1 MKIAIASAALFI
13 AGSLNCAAGQISAK
27 HPDGVLCTLKANEI
41 RPEAGETVFYLSAVL
56 VDDSALYQTLGNQVI
71 SLTFG
76 PNGMPMDNSSGICG
90 GMSLPE
96 LVAAGR
102 TFGS

>member
-1 MKIAIASAALFI
+1 MNTIIASCVLLV
-13 AGSLNCAAGQISAK
+13 AGSLSCAAGQISSK
-27 HPDGVLCTLKANEI
+27 HPDGVLCQIKANET
-41 RPEAGETVFYLSAVL
+41 RPEGDSVFYLSAVL
-56 VDDSALYQTLGNQVI
+56 SDGRVLYQTLGNQVI

-76 PNGMPMDNSSGICG
+76 PSGAPLESSTGICG

-96 LVAAGR
+96 LVEAGR

>member
-1 MKIAIASAALFI
+1 MKIAIASAVLFV
-13 AGSLNCAAGQISAK
+13 AGSLTCAAGQISAK
-27 HPDGVLCTLKANEI
+27 HPDGVLCKLQGSEI
-41 RPEAGETVFYLSAVL
+41 RPEGETVFYLSAVL
-56 VDDSALYQTLGNQVI
+56 VDGSALYQTLGNQVI

-76 PNGMPMDNSSGICG
+76 PSGASLDNSSGICG
-90 GMSLPE
+90 GRSLSE